1 MRRSLNLRGLDR
13 VGFQHKGPKCFYEDG
28 DQRGVSPRLAGKIDR
43 ILTRLDVAATP
54 TNMNLPGFR
63 LHQLKSNCAGYWT
76 VQVSGNWRI
85 IFRFDGSD
93 ASDVELTD
101 YH

>member
-13 VGFQHKGPKCFYEDG
+13 IGLQHKGLKCFYEDRDRQG
-28 DQRGVSPRLAGKIDR
+28 ISPHLARKIDH
-43 ILTRLDVAATP
+43 ILVCLDIAATP
-54 TNMNLPGFR
+54 TDMNLRGFR
-63 LHQLKSNCAGYWT
+63 LHQLKSNRAGYWT

-93 ASDVELTD
+93 ASDVELID

>member
-1 MRRSLNLRGLDR
+1 
-13 VGFQHKGPKCFYEDG
+13 
-28 DQRGVSPRLAGKIDR
+28 
-43 ILTRLDVAATP
+43 
-54 TNMNLPGFR
+54 MNLPGFR

>member
-1 MRRSLNLRGLDR
+1 MRCLDR
-13 VGFQHKGPKCFYEDG
+13 VDFQHKGLNRFYEDG
-28 DQRGVSPRLAGKIDR
+28 DLRGISPRLAGKIAR
-43 ILTRLDVAATP
+43 ILAHLDVAATP
-54 TNMNLPGFR
+54 TGINLPGFR
-63 LHQLKSNCAGYWT
+63 IHQLKGNRPGYWT

-93 ASDVELTD
+93 ASDVELID

>member
-1 MRRSLNLRGLDR
+1 
-13 VGFQHKGPKCFYEDG
+13 
-28 DQRGVSPRLAGKIDR
+28 
-43 ILTRLDVAATP
+43 
-54 TNMNLPGFR
+54 MNLPDFR
-63 LHQLKSNCAGYWT
+63 RHPLKGNRAGYWT

-93 ASDVELTD
+93 TSDVELID